1 MSHSSEPL
9 YPSAQSASSRAFLE
23 SVVATVQEPLLVL
36 DARLR
41 VVMASDAFLARF
53 HVQRADTET
62 HLLHELG
69 DGCWNIPGLREL
81 LIAVVE
87 RGAVLENHEVRHPF
101 KDQGPR
107 TMRLNARR
115 LALPP
120 GSEQAMVLLAIQ
132 DITGHEQ
139 ERDAAQLAS
148 IVRSS
153 RDGIISKNLDGII
166 QSWNRGAQMLFGYTA
181 EEAIGRPISMLIPAD
196 HLDEEPRILE
206 RIRTGEAIEHYET
219 IRKRK
224 DGSLIDISLTVSPV
238 LDASGRIVGASKV
251 ARDISES
258 RRSRDALRESEERL
272 RESHTQLA
280 DADRRKNEFLAM
292 LAHEMRNPLA
302 PIRNALEIMRRANHH
317 SEATLSAIAMM
328 ERQVAQMVHLVDDL
342 IDVNRITR
350 GKIELRRTAVDLAT
364 ILRQAVEVAQPI
376 CDQKGVL
383 LTVDFPAEHVVLDA
397 DPLRLI
403 QALGNLL
410 HNACKFTGKGGNVW
424 LDVRRDGDQV
434 ELRVRDSGIGI
445 SSDQLPR
452 IFDLFVQGDLSLERS
467 SGGLGIGLS
476 LARNLVE
483 LHGGTVR
490 ASSAGRGRGSEFV
503 LRLPIATALVSPD
516 EPIAASAETP
526 TTAPRRVL
534 VVDDNRDA
542 AESLALLLQ
551 LNGHETRLAYDGLE
565 AVDLSVQFRPEV
577 VLLDIGLPK
586 LNGYEVAARIRALAG
601 GDATLLIALTGWG
614 HDEERQR
621 SAQAGFDGHL
631 VKPVFPDTLLKLIAE
646 RLGRS

>member
-1 MSHSSEPL
+1 MSLSSEPPL
-9 YPSAQSASSRAFLE
+9 SRAFLE
-23 SVVATVQEPLLVL
+23 SVVATVHEPLLVL
-36 DARLR
+36 DASLR

-53 HVQRADTET
+53 HVQRADTEQ

-69 DGCWNIPGLREL
+69 GGCWNIPGLREL
-81 LIAVVE
+81 LIGVLE
-87 RGAVLENHEVRHPF
+87 RGAVLGNHEVQHPF

-107 TMRLNARR
+107 TVRLNARR
-115 LALPP
+115 LAPP
-120 GSEQAMVLLAIQ
+120 SGSEQAMLLLAIE
-132 DITGHEQ
+132 DVTGHEQ

-166 QSWNRGAQMLFGYTA
+166 QSWNRGAQLLFGYTA
-181 EEAIGRPISMLIPAD
+181 EEAIGQPISMLIPAD
-196 HLDEEPRILE
+196 HLDDEPRILE
-206 RIRTGEAIEHYET
+206 RIRAGEAIEHYET
-219 IRKRK
+219 TRMRK
-224 DGSLIDISLTVSPV
+224 DGSLIDISLTVSPM

-251 ARDISES
+251 ARDVSES

-272 RESHTQLA
+272 RESHVRLA
-280 DADRRKNEFLAM
+280 EADRRKNEFLAM

-302 PIRNALEIMRRANHH
+302 PIRNALEILRQANHH
-317 SEATLSAIAMM
+317 SETTLSAIAMM

-350 GKIELRRTAVDLAT
+350 GKIELRRVAVDLAT

-383 LTVDFPAEHVVLDA
+383 LTLDFPAERVVLDA

-410 HNACKFTGKGGNVW
+410 HNACKFTDKGGNVW
-424 LDVRRDGDQV
+424 LDVRREGDQV
-434 ELRVRDSGIGI
+434 ELWVRDSGIGI
-445 SSDQLPR
+445 SADQLPR
-452 IFDLFVQGDLSLERS
+452 IFELFVQGDLSLERS

-503 LRLPIATALVSPD
+503 VRLPIAMALDSPD
-516 EPIAASAETP
+516 EDGPLVATIETP
-526 TTAPRRVL
+526 AIASHRIL

-542 AESLALLLQ
+542 AESLAMLLELS
-551 LNGHETRLAYDGLE
+551 GHETRLAFDGLE
-565 AVDLSVQFRPEV
+565 AVALSAQFLPEV

-586 LNGYEVAARIRALAG
+586 MNGYEVAARIRALPG

-631 VKPVFPDTLLKLIAE
+631 VKPVFPDALLKLIAE
-646 RLGRS
+646 RLDRP